1 MKEESQIS
9 QAGSGAVYSEE
20 VQDIIDRMPTGWV
33 GYVTILTGV
42 FISVMLALSFIIKYP
57 DTVYGEIIITSDK
70 APIRLIS
77 ANSGRLHILR
87 LEGDSV
93 SPGEIVAY
101 IDDGAVLNDIQLL
114 EKIINTDSLHRIDPP
129 RSLLLGSL
137 SSTYDAFLSAMHQV
151 KQLQTTLTYQN
162 MRISLREQQSILQR
176 TYQEQERQLYLA
188 DQQLQT
194 STERLAKDS
203 LLYIKGAI
211 SAKEFEQEKG
221 NFQAQAIQM
230 ANQQIDAINTLSN
243 LSQNHIDQAKID
255 ISEDEEL
262 RQAENRLIV
271 QVDAL
276 RNALRQWKEKFLLVS
291 PIRGELEYLGFWRE
305 NEYIQ
310 YGQEVFAVL
319 PQQGSI
325 LGEAYVSTVGF
336 GKVKVGQTV
345 NIKLEKFPYDEFG
358 HIKGR
363 VRSVSH
369 ISDKSNSGNGVP
381 GRYLVIVDF
390 PNKLMTNFGLE
401 LETDYEMKGSAEII
415 TKKRRL
421 IDRLFDNLKSKKEK

>member
-87 LEGDSV
+87 FDGDSV

-114 EKIINTDSLHRIDPP
+114 EKIINKDSLHRIELPH
-129 RSLLLGSL
+129 SLFLGSL
-137 SSTYDAFLSAMHQV
+137 SNTYDAFLAATHQL
-151 KQLQTTLTYQN
+151 KQLQTTATYQN
-162 MRISLREQQSILQR
+162 MRISLKEQHRVLQR
-176 TYQEQERQLYLA
+176 TYQQQERQLSLA
-188 DQQLQT
+188 WQQLQT
-194 STERLAKDS
+194 SKERLAKDS
-203 LLYIKGAI
+203 LLYIEGAI
-211 SAKEFEQEKG
+211 SAKEFEQEKST
-221 NFQAQAIQM
+221 FQAQAIQM
-230 ANQQIDAINTLSN
+230 ATQQIDAIKTLSN

-319 PQQGSI
+319 PKQGSI

-336 GKVKVGQTV
+336 GKVEVGQTV